1 MSKIVAGITMSVD
14 GYITGRGT
22 YEAAGHWGG
31 ANPWDVHYRV
41 KR

>member
-1 MSKIVAGITMSVD
+1 MSKIVA
-14 GYITGRGT
+14 GT